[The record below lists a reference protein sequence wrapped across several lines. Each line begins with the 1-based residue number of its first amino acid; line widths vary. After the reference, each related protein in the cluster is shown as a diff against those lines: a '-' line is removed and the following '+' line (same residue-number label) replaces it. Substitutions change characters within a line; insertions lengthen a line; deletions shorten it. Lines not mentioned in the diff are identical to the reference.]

1 MRSVFDADD
10 SLHLLSPAGNG
21 VMSYDSFIENRAKPI
36 FNKRIYNQ
44 DMPTLADALRGRDLG
59 FLKMVAGAWGLDISA
74 PDAATYFPLLTSGI
88 VSHQW
93 QADVLE
99 TLPGEAQQALQTL
112 AQNDGR
118 MTWALFTRRFGE
130 VRPFGPGK
138 REKERPDLKPVSP
151 AETLWYRA
159 LIGRAFLK
167 ETGDRELLEYA
178 FIPDDLLGV
187 LRSLAEN
194 DEVAPGRPASPA
206 ECARV
211 VPASDRILD
220 HACSLL
226 AWQRMELPL
235 ENLPAAGWHI
245 PPALLLE
252 LLKAA
257 RLVEESGQLLAEPAR
272 AFLEAPRG
280 AALALLAKEWVRALY
295 LNELRLLP
303 GLKFEGEWEN
313 HPLRARQAILRW
325 VEQVPLGQ
333 WWSLASFIRHIREH
347 DPDFQRPAGD
357 YDSWFI
363 RQESSGNFLR
373 GFERWDDVD
382 GALLRFMICG
392 PLHWL
397 GFLDLAYPAGAGGEP
412 AAFCFSAWA
421 EDLFHAGVPGGLPA
435 EDGRLKS
442 TSTGRLT
449 LPRLFPRAARYQ
461 IARFCLWEDA
471 DAGADAYH
479 YRITPPALERAA
491 RQNLRPRQLTGL
503 LRKYAENGAVS
514 PLLIQALERWES
526 AGTQAVVERAVLL
539 RLAAPEILP
548 ALKKSRAA
556 RFIQEEITPTL
567 LLLRPGS
574 EDKVLEA
581 LSELGYLGDVR
592 AES

>member
-1 MRSVFDADD
+1 MRAGW
-10 SLHLLSPAGNG
+10 LLK
-21 VMSYDSFIENRAKPI
+21 SFQS
-36 FNKRIYNQ
+36 IYNQ
-44 DMPTLADALRGRDLG
+44 GMPTLADSLRGRDLG

-74 PDAATYFPLLTSGI
+74 PDAATYFPLLTGGI
-88 VSHQW
+88 LSHQW

-99 TLPGEAQQALQTL
+99 TLPDEAQQALQTL

-118 MTWALFTRRFGE
+118 ISWALFTRRFGE
-130 VRPFGPGK
+130 VRPYGPGK

-167 ETGDRELLEYA
+167 EVGDREPLEYA
-178 FIPDDLLGV
+178 FIPDDLLEI

-206 ECARV
+206 ECARP

-226 AWQRMELPL
+226 AWLRMELAL
-235 ENLPAAGWHI
+235 DSLPVEGWNI
-245 PPALLLE
+245 PVALLLE

-257 RLVEESGQLLAEPAR
+257 RLVDDTGQPLAELAR

-280 AALALLAKEWVRALY
+280 QALALLAKEWAQALY
-295 LNELRLLP
+295 LNELRQLP

-313 HPLRARQAILRW
+313 HPLRARQAVLRW
-325 VEQVPLGQ
+325 VGQVPAGQ
-333 WWSLASFIRHIREH
+333 WWSLASFTRHIREH

-363 RQESSGNFLR
+363 REESSGNFLR
-373 GFERWDDVD
+373 GFERWDEVD
-382 GALLRFMICG
+382 GALVRFLVCG

-397 GFLDLAYPAGAGGEP
+397 GFLDLAYPAGGG
-412 AAFCFSAWA
+412 AATAFRFSSWA
-421 EDLFHAGVPGGLPA
+421 EDLFHAGVPVGLPA
-435 EDGRLKS
+435 EEGRLKS
-442 TSTGRLT
+442 TSTGRLI

-461 IARFCLWEDA
+461 IARFCLWEEERA
-471 DAGADAYH
+471 EEYH
-479 YRITPPALERAA
+479 YKVVPTALERAA

-514 PLLIQALERWES
+514 PLLIHALERWES

-539 RLAAPEILP
+539 RLAVPEILP

-556 RFIQEEITPTL
+556 RFIQEEISPTL
-567 LLLRPGS
+567 LLLRPGT
-574 EDKVLEA
+574 EEKVLEA

-592 AES
+592 AEAF

>member
-1 MRSVFDADD
+1 
-10 SLHLLSPAGNG
+10 
-21 VMSYDSFIENRAKPI
+21 
-36 FNKRIYNQ
+36 
-44 DMPTLADALRGRDLG
+44 MPTLTDALRGRDLG
-59 FLKMVAGAWGLDISA
+59 FLKMVADAWGLDLSA

-88 VSHQW
+88 LSHQW

-99 TLPGEAQQALQTL
+99 TLPAEAQQALQTL

-118 MTWALFTRRFGE
+118 MTWAQFTRQFGE

-138 REKERPDLKPVSP
+138 RDKERPDLNPVSP
-151 AETLWYRA
+151 AERLWYRA
-159 LIGRAFLK
+159 LIGRAFMK
-167 ETGDRELLEYA
+167 EPGDRDLLEYA

-211 VPASDRILD
+211 APASDRILD

-226 AWQRMELPL
+226 AWLRMELPL
-235 ENLPAAGWHI
+235 ASLPAQSWHI

-257 RLVEESGQLLAEPAR
+257 HLLDPANQPLAEPTR

-280 AALALLAKEWVRALY
+280 AALALLAKEWAQAET

-313 HPLRARQAILRW
+313 FPLRTRQAVLRW
-325 VEQVPLGQ
+325 VAQVPAGQ
-333 WWSLASFIRHIREH
+333 WWSLAAFTRHIREH

-373 GFERWDDVD
+373 GFERWDEVD
-382 GALLRFMICG
+382 GALLRFLICG

-397 GFLDLAYPAGAGGEP
+397 GFVDLAYPAGAGAAA
-412 AAFCFSAWA
+412 AAFRFSPWA
-421 EDLFHAGVPGGLPA
+421 EDLFQMGTPAGLA
-435 EDGRLKS
+435 LEKGRLKAH
-442 TSTGRLT
+442 TSGRLT

-461 IARFCLWEDA
+461 IARFCLWDEESA
-471 DAGADAYH
+471 EEYH
-479 YRITPPALERAA
+479 YRIVPPALERAA

-503 LRKYAENGAVS
+503 LRKFAESGALS

-526 AGTQAVVERAVLL
+526 TGTQAVIERAVLL

-556 RFIQEEITPTL
+556 RYIQEEISPTL

-581 LSELGYLGDVR
+581 LSELGYLGDER
-592 AES
+592 TTLL